1 MNSKFIRME
10 KDIKRKKIKNEDF
23 YILNYKQKNNIFKNN
38 YTVIQ
43 LKKICKFYKLLLKG
57 KKLDLEERIYD
68 FLNKEDNIIKIQR
81 YSKYYL
87 LNKLLNSKGPALF
100 KRDKC
105 VNDTDFFSMENLKDI
120 DFNQFISYQDTDDKI
135 YGFDILSLYNLKKQ
149 TNCKNPYNRN
159 KIPEYVDIQLQTVNI
174 LTKYYFP
181 NINLEIQDPEKD
193 KIKELELKILGLF
206 QQINN
211 LGNYSDHNW
220 LWSLSKMNLIK
231 FIRELVDIWVYRANL
246 TNELRRNIC
255 PLNGNPFSNINIV
268 NLTLFNQNEL
278 REQCYIIINRLISAN
293 DSGNKSLGA
302 NYVLCALT
310 LVNSDAATNLPW
322 LYESVM

>member
-1 MNSKFIRME
+1 
-10 KDIKRKKIKNEDF
+10 
-23 YILNYKQKNNIFKNN
+23 
-38 YTVIQ
+38 
-43 LKKICKFYKLLLKG
+43 
-57 KKLDLEERIYD
+57 
-68 FLNKEDNIIKIQR
+68 
-81 YSKYYL
+81 
-87 LNKLLNSKGPALF
+87 
-100 KRDKC
+100 
-105 VNDTDFFSMENLKDI
+105 
-120 DFNQFISYQDTDDKI
+120 
-135 YGFDILSLYNLKKQ
+135 
-149 TNCKNPYNRN
+149 
-159 KIPEYVDIQLQTVNI
+159 
-174 LTKYYFP
+174 
-181 NINLEIQDPEKD
+181 
-193 KIKELELKILGLF
+193 
-206 QQINN
+206 
-211 LGNYSDHNW
+211 
-220 LWSLSKMNLIK
+220 MNLIK